1 MKITKN
7 RLKEIIKE
15 ELRVIEIDGDI
26 NEVSGGMSG
35 LALAVQE
42 RIQEIIEEFG
52 NSGIDLDAIEAIVG
66 DMKAD
71 EEKYGADMPPME

>member
-1 MKITKN
+1 MRITKN

-15 ELRVIEIDGDI
+15 EIQKLREGNI
-26 NEVSGGMSG
+26 NEVSGGMPG

-42 RIQEIIEEFG
+42 RIQEIIEEF
-52 NSGIDLDAIEAIVG
+52 SQYGIDLDAIEAIIG

>member
-26 NEVSGGMSG
+26 NEGGYPD

-52 NSGIDLDAIEAIVG
+52 IDLDAIEGIID
-66 DMKAD
+66 DMKTD

>member
-1 MKITKN
+1 MRITKN

-42 RIQEIIEEFG
+42 RIQEIIEEFS

-71 EEKYGADMPPME
+71 EEKYVADMPPME